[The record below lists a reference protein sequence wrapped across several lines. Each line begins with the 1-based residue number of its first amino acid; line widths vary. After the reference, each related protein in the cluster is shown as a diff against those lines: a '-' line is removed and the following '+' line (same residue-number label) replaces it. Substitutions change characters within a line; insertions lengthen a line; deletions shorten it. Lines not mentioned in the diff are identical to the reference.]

1 MCHAGLLKATLVID
15 GASKHVVPGS
25 PRAVTATALSPPCR
39 SVPARRACLPS
50 YCNGEGSEAS
60 VLGEALGRRP
70 RERKVRGR
78 ISRGLPVREAG
89 VARVWL
95 IWLPL
100 VLAKDVNL
108 LEAPGTQVA
117 PGFARQVASQ
127 AVDLSAYRC
136 ACEAEV

>member
-1 MCHAGLLKATLVID
+1 MCHTGLLKTTLVID
-15 GASKHVVPGS
+15 GVSNMWAPWFASRRHGNS
-25 PRAVTATALSPPCR
+25 TFATLPQCA
-39 SVPARRACLPS
+39 PAQSLLT
-50 YCNGEGSEAS
+50 YCNGEGSEAL
-60 VLGEALGRRP
+60 VLGEALRRRP

-78 ISRGLPVREAG
+78 ISRGLPVSEAR

-108 LEAPGTQVA
+108 LDAPGTQVA
-117 PGFARQVASQ
+117 PGFARQVASH